1 MSSPSQ
7 RPARKQHIVISPARV
22 SLRQTGELELII
34 DQQKLDITKCAQH
47 MILFAVHLTRD
58 MALFG
63 YSRVRMGFEAPSWYL
78 STIPAQDGDD
88 SM

>member
-1 MSSPSQ
+1 
-7 RPARKQHIVISPARV
+7 
-22 SLRQTGELELII
+22 
-34 DQQKLDITKCAQH
+34 

-78 STIPAQDGDD
+78 STITAQDGDD
-88 SM
+88 SMYR